1 MTPLAKDA
9 AQGTRHGENELPV
22 RNLLADGV
30 GYPVTGLAHPALVA
44 GGAEVATFTR
54 KREELFVA
62 AVGALEAGESGGEIA
77 AAVEF
82 LDDVN
87 GIGSKRS
94 TGLAVGG
101 FVFGEKL
108 APSAGKV
115 FL

>member
-1 MTPLAKDA
+1 MVKT
-9 AQGTRHGENELPV
+9 NLPV
-22 RNLLADGV
+22 RNLLAETV
-30 GYPVTGLAHPALVA
+30 GDPVSGLTDASLVA
-44 GGAEVATFTR
+44 GRAEVATLAG
-54 KREELFVA
+54 EGQQVLVA
-62 AVGALEAGESGGEIA
+62 AVGALETGESAGEIA